1 MFVFVIVFAT
11 IMVVAASYIQVKNVD
26 TETKNDD

>member
-11 IMVVAASYIQVKNVD
+11 IMIVAASYIQVKSVD
-26 TETKNDD
+26 MENKNDD

>member
-11 IMVVAASYIQVKNVD
+11 IMIVAASYIQVKSVD
-26 TETKNDD
+26 TENKNDD